1 VAAVGRPETT
11 TTNGVTDLEKLA
23 AELDGQAYAVSLITG
38 GGRRPHLVIT
48 NRKLLQ
54 LTENIYCAE
63 GWFWWSWA
71 ERIAAVSNLAAAVAD
86 IARVLRIVDPSP

>member
-1 VAAVGRPETT
+1 MAQDLPEQRDAAAGEAE
-11 TTNGVTDLEKLA
+11 LEKLA
-23 AELDGQAYAVSLITG
+23 AELDGQAYAVSLVTG

-48 NRKLLQ
+48 NRKALQ

-71 ERIAAVSNLAAAVAD
+71 ERIAAVENLAAAAAAVD
-86 IARVLRIVDPSP
+86 RVLRTLGAGR